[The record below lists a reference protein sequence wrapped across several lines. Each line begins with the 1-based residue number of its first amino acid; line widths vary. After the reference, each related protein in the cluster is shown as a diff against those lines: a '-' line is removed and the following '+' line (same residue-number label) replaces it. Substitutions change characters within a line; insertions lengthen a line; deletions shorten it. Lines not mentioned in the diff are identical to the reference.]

1 MKVMT
6 TMDNYYNNNGSNSS
20 STSSNSKACIPRDN
34 SSPKDVT
41 VVDKDMQAR
50 LKKLETDNEKFR
62 RENVQLRDT
71 NEELVRENQEL
82 RSKLSSI
89 GRQGANTQKH
99 SSSMMQV
106 EKPPAVQT
114 TISSS
119 SEQDENRWEPPP
131 RRQQVNMMDDPLFQ
145 HMAQLSGK
153 HQPSHKDEELVR
165 GNQEVRSE
173 LSKNTHHGSINLK
186 YSSSM
191 QVDENK
197 SQSAV
202 QGTLPY
208 NNVTR
213 SRESSFSEQ
222 DGSLRETPPRRQ
234 QGGIMDD
241 PLFQHM
247 AHLSGNCQ
255 ANNPWNVSSSTG
267 SAPSS
272 SHQGHFSL
280 QVPSA
285 FTRSQY

>member
-1 MKVMT
+1 
-6 TMDNYYNNNGSNSS
+6 
-20 STSSNSKACIPRDN
+20 
-34 SSPKDVT
+34 
-41 VVDKDMQAR
+41 MQAN
-50 LKKLETDNEKFR
+50 LKKLEANNEKFR

-71 NEELVRENQEL
+71 NEKLVRENQEL
-82 RSKLSSI
+82 RSKLSTI
-89 GRQGANTQKH
+89 DDRQGATNRKH
-99 SSSMMQV
+99 SSSMQV
-106 EKPPAVQT
+106 DEPPAVQT
-114 TISSS
+114 TIRRLDSSS